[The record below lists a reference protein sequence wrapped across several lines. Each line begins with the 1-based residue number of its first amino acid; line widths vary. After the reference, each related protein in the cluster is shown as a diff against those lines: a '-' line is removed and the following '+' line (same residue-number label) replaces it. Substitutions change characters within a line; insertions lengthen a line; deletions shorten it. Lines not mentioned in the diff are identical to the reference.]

1 MRGRGLLVAVLPAV
15 LLVACTPS
23 AETATTELTTTPASP
38 AQAPDLPALRVQYEL
53 PACPTTDRDVP
64 AVEGGLPQTELP
76 CIGEGDPVNLAG
88 LPREPMVVNLW
99 AQWCGPCRE
108 ESPFLREAFQETTDV
123 RFVGIN
129 YQDPQEDWAIE
140 FAGLVG
146 WRYPHVVDVEKTL
159 QGPLRV
165 PGLPV
170 TLFVDADGVIAGRHV
185 GPVTSTEQ
193 LQDLMVEHLGTS

>member
-1 MRGRGLLVAVLPAV
+1 MKVRNRLVVALPAV

-23 AETATTELTTTPASP
+23 GGIPAPELPATSASP
-38 AQAPDLPALRVQYEL
+38 TQAPDLPALRVQYEL
-53 PACPTTDRDVP
+53 PACPTTDLDEP

-88 LPREPMVVNLW
+88 LPREPMVVNIW

-108 ESPFLREAFQETTDV
+108 ESPFLREAFQEANDV

-159 QGPLRV
+159 QGPLQV

-170 TLFVDADGVIAGRHV
+170 TLFVDAEGVIAGRHV